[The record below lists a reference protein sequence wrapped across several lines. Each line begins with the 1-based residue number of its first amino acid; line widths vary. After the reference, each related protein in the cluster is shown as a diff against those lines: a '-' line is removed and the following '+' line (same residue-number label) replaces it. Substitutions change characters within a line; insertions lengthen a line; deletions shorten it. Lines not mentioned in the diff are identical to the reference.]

1 MAIHTILLIR
11 HGEAS
16 ASWGDH
22 ADPGLSD
29 NGKKQADELTNSL
42 RAEDLSEFNFIS
54 SPKLRA
60 IQTAQPLAEQ
70 YEKNLDIHHAFSEI
84 PSHDIPNKE
93 KQDWLRKIMSEE
105 MSALP
110 DQVKLWHQEIME
122 TIYSLEENSII
133 FCHFMVINAIVASAL
148 RHNELLY
155 FYPNYTSCSRLLIK
169 DSKIEEIILGDDK
182 KTLINL

>member
-70 YEKNLDIHHAFSEI
+70 YEKDLDIHHAFSEI
-84 PSHDIPNKE
+84 PSHDIPNTE

-110 DQVKLWHQEIME
+110 DQVKLWQQEM
-122 TIYSLEENSII
+122 
-133 FCHFMVINAIVASAL
+133 
-148 RHNELLY
+148 
-155 FYPNYTSCSRLLIK
+155 
-169 DSKIEEIILGDDK
+169 
-182 KTLINL
+182 